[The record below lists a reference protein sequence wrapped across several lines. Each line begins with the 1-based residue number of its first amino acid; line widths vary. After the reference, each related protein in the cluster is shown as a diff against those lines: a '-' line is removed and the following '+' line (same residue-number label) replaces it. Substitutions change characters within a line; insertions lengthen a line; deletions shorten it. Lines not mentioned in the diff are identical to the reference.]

1 MLFGVNF
8 SYFGYENTHFGLGLL
23 VFAIYWLYKIYLFE
37 EEVFAKLEAISKLNN
52 LNFEVDNI

>member
-8 SYFGYENTHFGLGLL
+8 SYFGYENTHFGFGLP

-37 EEVFAKLEAISKLNN
+37 EEEFEKLEAISKLNN